1 MKNLMMIHL
10 ESLNYQLFMSF
21 PEIFKEI
28 HKIKNEGV
36 LYNHYFSTAT
46 STLMVLGDIFYGGK
60 EQYEM
65 CTSMDYIPKDYFYK
79 ESLFDELKKNSYKT
93 GIFIYPDGGDR
104 ESAEE
109 RHIAGF
115 QNKMVL
121 IPKYE
126 ELLET
131 VEHLISEEPFA
142 VMVCNYISNIKFNS
156 YTDTKNILD
165 GTDKWKLGY
174 QYLDKC
180 VGDLINLLREKQKL
194 DDTCIVLYGDHGD
207 DFWGHGMHQGLTHAI
222 EPFTNLIHTPMI
234 IFDTTIKKKYEEQL
248 ICAAD
253 LRQIILAKLG
263 LNQCSTNIKN
273 EYIIARSAYA
283 AQPIRKESFNKSY
296 SITDGKFILLVSN
309 NGLEMYDVEIDFQCG
324 YNLLEQFSTDGI
336 LIRYNIIKKEKLNYH
351 YFHFMEEQ
359 EEEIIRLRQT
369 VYYLRKRL
377 YDETLKLYE
386 AAGRTEKDMLEEMS
400 FYKIHYKYR

>member
-60 EQYEM
+60 EQYEV

-79 ESLFDELKKNSYKT
+79 DSLFDELKRNGYKT
-93 GIFIYPDGGDR
+93 GIFVYPDGGDR

-142 VMVCNYISNIKFNS
+142 VMVCNYISNINFN
-156 YTDTKNILD
+156 Y
-165 GTDKWKLGY
+165 
-174 QYLDKC
+174 
-180 VGDLINLLREKQKL
+180 
-194 DDTCIVLYGDHGD
+194 
-207 DFWGHGMHQGLTHAI
+207 
-222 EPFTNLIHTPMI
+222 
-234 IFDTTIKKKYEEQL
+234 
-248 ICAAD
+248 
-253 LRQIILAKLG
+253 
-263 LNQCSTNIKN
+263 
-273 EYIIARSAYA
+273 
-283 AQPIRKESFNKSY
+283 
-296 SITDGKFILLVSN
+296 
-309 NGLEMYDVEIDFQCG
+309 
-324 YNLLEQFSTDGI
+324 
-336 LIRYNIIKKEKLNYH
+336 
-351 YFHFMEEQ
+351 
-359 EEEIIRLRQT
+359 
-369 VYYLRKRL
+369 
-377 YDETLKLYE
+377 
-386 AAGRTEKDMLEEMS
+386 
-400 FYKIHYKYR
+400 

>member
-1 MKNLMMIHL
+1 MMIHL

-36 LYNHYFSTAT
+36 FYNHYFSTAT
-46 STLMVLGDIFYGGK
+46 STLMVLGDIFYGAK
-60 EQYEM
+60 EQYEV

-79 ESLFDELKKNSYKT
+79 DSLFDELKNSGYKT
-93 GIFIYPDGGDR
+93 GIFVYPDGGDR
-104 ESAEE
+104 ESAEG

-121 IPKYE
+121 ISEYE
-126 ELLET
+126 ELLQT
-131 VEHLISEEPFA
+131 VEDLISEEPFA
-142 VMVCNYISNIKFNS
+142 IMVCNYISNIKFNS
-156 YTDTKNILD
+156 YIDTKNILD
-165 GTDKWKLGY
+165 GTDKWKFGY

-180 VGDLINLLREKQKL
+180 VGDLINLLKRKQKL
-194 DDTCIVLYGDHGD
+194 DDTYIVLYGDHGD

-234 IFDTTIKKKYEEQL
+234 IFDTTQEKKFEDQL

-253 LRQIILAKLG
+253 LRQIISDRLKLR
-263 LNQCSTNIKN
+263 QCSKNIKN

-309 NGLEMYDVEIDFQCG
+309 NGLEMYDVEMDFQCG

-336 LIRYNIIKKEKLNYH
+336 LIRYNMIKKEKLSYH

-369 VYYLRKRL
+369 AYYLRKRL

-386 AAGRTEKDMLEEMS
+386 AAGRIEKDMLEEMS
-400 FYKIHYKYR
+400 FYKIHYKYQ